1 MMCEKHVLT
10 YIKNKLFI
18 PLLSSVECFSRRSAH
33 SHGGPSIPRLSIN
46 TIQNKYHWKC
56 LDSATNPMYL
66 NDCSSIPSQVKFYI
80 SLLHQNY
87 PGCKNPFKIHGTGG
101 TVLSWNRKENT
112 VFMDSSINANNTQ
125 WCYEDSNYE
134 DSFTIHPYGRP
145 QDCLSAPLKEGDPV
159 CVINCYAVENDAQI
173 LGISWDLLYRTFAP

>member
-1 MMCEKHVLT
+1 M
-10 YIKNKLFI
+10 YFKNYFVFI
-18 PLLSSVECFSRRSAH
+18 ILLNIFCFQECFSRRSAH